1 MNFTYIT
8 AAIALIPNEVSRWLE
23 PLLMIVMALM
33 GVAAIVCILMQKGT
47 NDNIGSLGGSERETD
62 TYAGKNK
69 GRNRDSI
76 LKKLTIVVLVLL
88 MVISI
93 VYFIVLQ

>member
-8 AAIALIPNEVSRWLE
+8 AAIAMIPNEVSVWLE

-47 NDNIGSLGGSERETD
+47 NDNIGSLGGSEREAD
-62 TYAGKNK
+62 TYAGRNK

-76 LKKLTIVVLVLL
+76 LKKLTITFLVLL

-93 VYFIVLQ
+93 VYFIILQ

>member
-47 NDNIGSLGGSERETD
+47 NDNIGSSCC
-62 TYAGKNK
+62 
-69 GRNRDSI
+69 
-76 LKKLTIVVLVLL
+76 
-88 MVISI
+88 
-93 VYFIVLQ
+93 

>member
-47 NDNIGSLGGSERETD
+47 NDNIGSLGGSERDTD

-76 LKKLTIVVLVLL
+76 LKKLTIVFLVLL

>member
-8 AAIALIPNEVSRWLE
+8 AAIALIPNEVSRWLD

-76 LKKLTIVVLVLL
+76 LKKLTIVFLVLL
-88 MVISI
+88 MGISI

>member
-76 LKKLTIVVLVLL
+76 LTKLTIVFRVLL

-93 VYFIVLQ
+93 DYFIVLQ

>member
-1 MNFTYIT
+1 
-8 AAIALIPNEVSRWLE
+8 
-23 PLLMIVMALM
+23 M

-62 TYAGKNK
+62 TYAGKEQG

-76 LKKLTIVVLVLL
+76 LKKLTIVFLVLL

>member
-62 TYAGKNK
+62 TYAGKNN

-76 LKKLTIVVLVLL
+76 LKKLTIVFLVLL

>member
-33 GVAAIVCILMQKGT
+33 GVAASVCILMQKGT

-76 LKKLTIVVLVLL
+76 LKKLTIVFLVLL

>member
-8 AAIALIPNEVSRWLE
+8 AAIGTHSQRGLQVAGAAFDDRYG
-23 PLLMIVMALM
+23 AD

-76 LKKLTIVVLVLL
+76 LKKLTIVFLVLL

>member
-1 MNFTYIT
+1 MNFMYIT
-8 AAIALIPNEVSRWLE
+8 AAIANIDYEVSRWLE

-47 NDNIGSLGGSERETD
+47 NDNIGSIGGSERETD

-69 GRNRDSI
+69 GRNRDGI
-76 LKKLTIVVLVLL
+76 LRKLTIVFLVLL

-93 VYFIVLQ
+93 VYFIILQ

>member
-33 GVAAIVCILMQKGT
+33 GVATIVCILMQKDT

-76 LKKLTIVVLVLL
+76 LKKLTIVFLVLL

>member
-47 NDNIGSLGGSERETD
+47 NDNSGSITIS
-62 TYAGKNK
+62 
-69 GRNRDSI
+69 NRLAVTHQDRSARRHRRAFC
-76 LKKLTIVVLVLL
+76 LRG
-88 MVISI
+88 
-93 VYFIVLQ
+93 QCAQ